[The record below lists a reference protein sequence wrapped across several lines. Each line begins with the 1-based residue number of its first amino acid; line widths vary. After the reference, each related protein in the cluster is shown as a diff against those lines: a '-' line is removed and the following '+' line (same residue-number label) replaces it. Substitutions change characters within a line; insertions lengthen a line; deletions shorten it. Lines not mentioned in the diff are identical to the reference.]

1 MFRPEWLKAGEG
13 LRGDMAVVVLLAPD
27 ILPAAYEAQS
37 WCLVAIDVTSSVAA
51 AAAAA
56 VAVRAV
62 GPPLRSRRVWV
73 EAGEVAL
80 VAEEG
85 MIDAAPPARC
95 HTYPDYILRLPAVAI
110 DSMDSTCVSAWAQPI
125 DRGLG
130 ERTFGIPGKLYPRV
144 SASLWYCVLSCI
156 NIPPYPGGGGGTG
169 GGAPCWPVKP
179 VVLPGR
185 WYPGACP

>member
-1 MFRPEWLKAGEG
+1 MSRPEWLKAGEE
-13 LRGDMAVVVLLAPD
+13 LRDDMAVVLLAPD

-37 WCLVAIDVTSSVAA
+37 RSLVAIVVTSS
-51 AAAAA
+51 AAAA
-56 VAVRAV
+56 VAVVVRAV

-73 EAGEVAL
+73 EVGEVAL

-85 MIDAAPPARC
+85 MIDAAPPAWC
-95 HTYPDYILRLPAVAI
+95 HTCPDYILQLPAVAI

-130 ERTFGIPGKLYPRV
+130 ERTFGIPGKLCHRV
-144 SASLWYCVLSCI
+144 SASLWDCVLPCI

>member
-1 MFRPEWLKAGEG
+1 
-13 LRGDMAVVVLLAPD
+13 MAVVVLLAPD

-37 WCLVAIDVTSSVAA
+37 RCLVAIAVTSS

-73 EAGEVAL
+73 EAEEVAP

-85 MIDAAPPARC
+85 MIDAAPPAWC
-95 HTYPDYILRLPAVAI
+95 HTCPDYILLLPAVAI

-130 ERTFGIPGKLYPRV
+130 ERTFGIPGKLYHRV
-144 SASLWYCVLSCI
+144 SASLWNCVLSCI